1 MYRHHPRYERIK
13 EIIDSGEIG
22 EIRGIH
28 GSFTFNNAGA
38 ASNVRFKRAWGGGS
52 IYDVGCYPISAARM
66 LLNAEPT
73 AATVQALLSP
83 EHDDVDMMA
92 SGMLEFPGSV
102 GLTFDCGM
110 WAAFRN
116 TLEVLGTAGRIEVPS
131 AFIGDPHFIVET
143 KEGRREEKQLELN
156 QYALQADV
164 FARNAWGEQSPQFS
178 ADDAVLNMKAI
189 DACLQSAYDKQ
200 RITII

>member
-1 MYRHHPRYERIK
+1 VP
-13 EIIDSGEIG
+13 
-22 EIRGIH
+22 
-28 GSFTFNNAGA
+28 GSD
-38 ASNVRFKRAWGGGS
+38 VRFKRAWGEGS

-73 AATVQALLSP
+73 AATVHALLSP

-116 TLEVLGTAGRIEVPS
+116 TLEVLGTAASRCLRHLSAIRI
-131 AFIGDPHFIVET
+131 
-143 KEGRREEKQLELN
+143 L
-156 QYALQADV
+156 
-164 FARNAWGEQSPQFS
+164 
-178 ADDAVLNMKAI
+178 
-189 DACLQSAYDKQ
+189 
-200 RITII
+200 